1 MQPDPQR
8 LAERAA
14 RLGMLINIML
24 PALVAILAYAAHAA
38 HLMEPVESFTS
49 DPPILF
55 IALGAVAIS
64 ELVAAFIIRRVL
76 FSRERAAAV
85 RDDAVKAEQW
95 VLRSSLI
102 IFVLGA
108 SPMIYGAILYLLS
121 GDLRQLAFFGIIT
134 LVAYRLFRP
143 TADLIEEALQPEL
156 SSTGVD

>member
-1 MQPDPQR
+1 VRPDSHH

-24 PALVAILAYAAHAA
+24 PALVAIVAYGVHTAH
-38 HLMEPVESFTS
+38 MIDPVESFTS

-64 ELVAAFIIRRVL
+64 ELVAAYIMRRVL
-76 FSRERAAAV
+76 FSRERTAAI

-95 VLRSSLI
+95 VMRSSLI

-108 SPMIYGAILYLLS
+108 SPMIYGVILYLLS

-143 TADLIEEALQPEL
+143 TEDLIEEALQPEL
-156 SSTGVD
+156 SSTGVE